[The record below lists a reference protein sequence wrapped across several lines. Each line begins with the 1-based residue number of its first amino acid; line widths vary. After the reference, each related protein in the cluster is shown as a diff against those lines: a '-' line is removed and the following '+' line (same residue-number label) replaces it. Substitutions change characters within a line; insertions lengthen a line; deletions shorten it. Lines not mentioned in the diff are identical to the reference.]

1 MIILIIVVI
10 YLLIAFGCYKLIKW
24 NHKEWEKIALS
35 LSWPCIAILYGIR
48 KVQEAF
54 QKEC

>member
-1 MIILIIVVI
+1 MIILIIVMI

-35 LSWPCIAILYGIR
+35 LSWPCVAILYGIR
-48 KVQEAF
+48 KIQEAF